1 MRNLLH
7 ANLCRLVRSRV
18 FLFALL
24 AELAYTALVV
34 LVCWDHYA
42 TGTGRYTMESVLTAG
57 YGLMGYLPVPTLII
71 APMLSVYLGTDYSG
85 NTLRNKLIVG
95 HTRSAVYLADLLI
108 CVLASVALDVL
119 YLALAGALCVYP
131 VWGMSGVLLRVPVG
145 QMLAWI
151 AVALLARAAYAALV
165 KLLVTAL
172 GNKTAASI
180 AALLLVAAAALVCA
194 SAFSEIQ
201 YIERGLAGEYPVEN
215 GEARLAFWRALVDT
229 PPTGQYIQ
237 VSRLDTPHLWR
248 MPLLSLAV
256 MAAGTGTGLAVFRR
270 KDLK

>member
-24 AELAYTALVV
+24 AELAYTALVA

-95 HTRSAVYLADLLI
+95 HTRSAVYLADLLT

-172 GNKTAASI
+172 GNKTAA
-180 AALLLVAAAALVCA
+180 LVCA

-229 PPTGQYIQ
+229 LPTGQYIQ

-256 MAAGTGTGLAVFRR
+256 MAADTGIGLAVFRR

>member
-24 AELAYTALVV
+24 AELAYTALVA

-95 HTRSAVYLADLLI
+95 HTHSAVYLADLLT

-119 YLALAGALCVYP
+119 YLTLAGALCVYP
-131 VWGMSGVLLRVPVG
+131 VWGMSGVLLRVPVR

-151 AVALLARAAYAALV
+151 AVALLARAAYVSLV

-201 YIERGLAGEYPVEN
+201 HIERGLAGEYPVEN
-215 GEARLAFWRALVDT
+215 GEARLAFWRMLVDT
-229 PPTGQYIQ
+229 LPTGQYIQ

-256 MAAGTGTGLAVFRR
+256 MAAGTGIGLAVFRR